1 MTLNITDKD
10 KFISEFLTPISRVAE
25 SAVLK
30 VQPGSISTLIATGD
44 NTIVVNAQYNDNSI
58 DLTRTLNIPDIKK
71 FCRILSCIEDQQI
84 SFNIETNSIGY
95 VSPVVRF
102 KYHLYE
108 DNIIST
114 PKINIEKLKKLDFD
128 GTFSIT
134 STAITSLIKGSSIA
148 TETNKIY
155 LTVKDNIV
163 HGDLTD
169 ATRANTDSYGMKL
182 TEDYSG
188 QQFSKAIPLN
198 FEIFRIISCMKF
210 KSIDTQL
217 VTKMGVLLFDIALES
232 SNIKFVV
239 SALEN

>member
-10 KFISEFLTPISRVAE
+10 RFINDFLTPVSRVAE
-25 SAVLK
+25 SAVLN
-30 VQPGSISTLIATGD
+30 VQPGSITTLIATGD
-44 NTIVVNAQYNDNSI
+44 NTIVINAQYNDESI
-58 DLTRTLNIPDIKK
+58 DVTRTLNVPDIKK
-71 FCRILSCIEDQQI
+71 FCRILSCIDEQKI
-84 SFNIETNSIGY
+84 SFNLETNSIGY
-95 VSPVVRF
+95 VSSAVRF

-108 DNIIST
+108 DNIISI
-114 PKINIEKLKKLDFD
+114 PKINIEKLKKLAFD
-128 GTFSIT
+128 GNFSIT
-134 STAITSLIKGSSIA
+134 HAAIASLIKGSSIA

-155 LTVKDNIV
+155 LSVKDNIV

-169 ATRANTDSYGMKL
+169 ATRANTDSYGMRL
-182 TEDYSG
+182 AEDYSG

-210 KSIDTQL
+210 KTINTQL
-217 VTKMGVLLFDIALES
+217 VTKMGVLLFDTTLES